1 LTGEQAAVAGPSEIG
16 FLIDRPSSASHIKRN
31 FAGALAGCSELALEA
46 IEMTANESARGA
58 PAATAAEPTTVL
70 PETAS
75 QLVELERLQQA
86 LVESDD
92 RAKNHWEQ
100 YLRAVAELD
109 NVRKRAQRDIEAA
122 NRYGLEKFVAELL
135 PVRDSLE
142 LAVQNATR
150 ADAKS
155 LREGQEATLQLLARA
170 LEKLGVTVIDPEG
183 EPFDPARHEAMMT
196 QESTTAEPDSVLKVV
211 QPGYELNG
219 RLLRPA
225 RVIVARAPA

>member
-1 LTGEQAAVAGPSEIG
+1 MS
-16 FLIDRPSSASHIKRN
+16 
-31 FAGALAGCSELALEA
+31 
-46 IEMTANESARGA
+46 ANESGRGA
-58 PAATAAEPTTVL
+58 PASTGSEPTTVL

-86 LVESDD
+86 LTESDE

-122 NRYGLEKFVAELL
+122 NRYGLEKFAAELL
-135 PVRDSLE
+135 PVMDSLE
-142 LAVQNATR
+142 LAVQNAGR
-150 ADAKS
+150 ADTKS
-155 LREGQEATLQLLARA
+155 LREGQEATLQLLSKA
-170 LEKLGVTVIDPEG
+170 LEKLGVTVIDPLG
-183 EPFDPARHEAMMT
+183 EPFDPARHEAMMA
-196 QESTTAEPDSVLKVV
+196 QDSATAEPNSVLQVV

-225 RVIVARAPA
+225 RVIVARAPARS